1 MNKHINYL
9 LPRWIW
15 LIAGLIVLLIGGFTW
30 RYYYLQG
37 MVEVSGYRVSRVVAE
52 ATSSYAAG
60 NLSEAKVV
68 YHSCLKNHANDVFAW
83 NGLANV
89 YRDEHNY
96 LEAETAYL
104 KAINIDRRFEQG
116 YRNIYTLYL
125 LWADQDTAQ
134 LSKAEAVLLD
144 GLKNNPESISVLED
158 LVSYYT
164 KISDLTKVSE
174 YQDQITKLHVVS

>member
-1 MNKHINYL
+1 MNKRINYSL
-9 LPRWIW
+9 LKWVWI
-15 LIAGLIVLLIGGFTW
+15 AVGLLVLLIGGFAW
-30 RYYYLQG
+30 RYYYLQSR
-37 MVEVSGYRVSRVVAE
+37 VEVSGYRVSRIVAE

-60 NLSEAKVV
+60 NLSKAKAV
-68 YHSCLKNHANDVFAW
+68 YQSWLKNHASDVFAW

-96 LEAETAYL
+96 PEAEMAYL

-125 LWADQDTAQ
+125 LWADQDKTQ
-134 LSKAEAVLLD
+134 LSKAETVLLD
-144 GLKNNPESISVLED
+144 GLKSNPESISVLED

-164 KISDLTKVSE
+164 KIGDLTKVSE
-174 YQDQITKLHVVS
+174 YQDQLTKLHVVS